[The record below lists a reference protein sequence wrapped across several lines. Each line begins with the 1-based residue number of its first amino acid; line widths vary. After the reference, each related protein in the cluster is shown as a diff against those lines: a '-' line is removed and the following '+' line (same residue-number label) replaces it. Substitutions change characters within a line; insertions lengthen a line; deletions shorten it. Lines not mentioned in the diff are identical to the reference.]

1 MVQNIACRDSCFIYL
16 CPFLNE
22 SVRMGYNE
30 QNERERLIPLPNDVG
45 MYVQIKNI
53 KVCEDKVIINIEAQR
68 RIKLLDCFFV
78 NSIQNVPVAKFEEY
92 NDDNTEVESIINCR
106 LKKKSNNNNNNNNDD
121 DNDSSSDDDLTDKNN
136 SNNNNNNNNNENNSI
151 NNSNSNNDA
160 DDENSS
166 MDDINNNDIDIND
179 NDNDN
184 DSDSDSDSDDDSSSS
199 SSDDDDDDD
208 DEDNEIEDLRERFDE
223 FSDNLYRL
231 DQSKARRI
239 NDLTGESIELEDN
252 YSNLTQY
259 SYYIASLV
267 YNAWMTNKE
276 FLKEQYN
283 FTIDSMWLSD
293 IYLSQDPIQRLHSI
307 SRKIQECQYWYD
319 K

>member
-1 MVQNIACRDSCFIYL
+1 MTTEAEEQDYDEDMDMDDGNVFWTLTVKPNTETELPQPNID
-16 CPFLNE
+16 
-22 SVRMGYNE
+22 GY
-30 QNERERLIPLPNDVG
+30 IVHVTSATFG
-45 MYVQIKNI
+45 
-53 KVCEDKVIINIEAQR
+53 DKVKKGSR
-68 RIKLLDCFFV
+68 TVV
-78 NSIQNVPVAKFEEY
+78 NCTTFA
-92 NDDNTEVESIINCR
+92 DDNEGITSPICVLRENTCETIQLDLLFSEMVSFKVSGKNASEVTLNGYLQPPFDNINAADLEDMEEAKIEEA
-106 LKKKSNNNNNNNNDD
+106 LKRQQGLKRQRSEM
-121 DNDSSSDDDLTDKNN
+121 SSDDIPINGDTNADATDETQTKK
-136 SNNNNNNNNNENNSI
+136 
-151 NNSNSNNDA
+151 
-160 DDENSS
+160 
-166 MDDINNNDIDIND
+166 
-179 NDNDN
+179 
-184 DSDSDSDSDDDSSSS
+184 
-199 SSDDDDDDD
+199 DDDDD

>member
-1 MVQNIACRDSCFIYL
+1 MGRSRRNKNATYKKQFYRKLHEHWARERKMKLALLIGKNPNIPEVTGSIDGVDWRSYFPKPIKTNGFNWSEFARRAEHIQTINNKKKQKFYDKL
-16 CPFLNE
+16 RKQKLNE
-22 SVRMGYNE
+22 TN
-30 QNERERLIPLPNDVG
+30 
-45 MYVQIKNI
+45 K
-53 KVCEDKVIINIEAQR
+53 
-68 RIKLLDCFFV
+68 
-78 NSIQNVPVAKFEEY
+78 
-92 NDDNTEVESIINCR
+92 
-106 LKKKSNNNNNNNNDD
+106 
-121 DNDSSSDDDLTDKNN
+121 
-136 SNNNNNNNNNENNSI
+136 NNNNNNNENNSI

-166 MDDINNNDIDIND
+166 IDDMNNNDININD
-179 NDNDN
+179 NDNDSDN
-184 DSDSDSDSDDDSSSS
+184 DSDSDSDDDSSSS